1 MKTGKMRLENID
13 ENTDENIDFET
24 QVLID
29 ISKHV

>member
-13 ENTDENIDFET
+13 EKTDENIDLET

-29 ISKHV
+29 TSKHV